1 MYQKQLHVA
10 MVSISSTGCSLGDP
24 LSSSAIPHQLLAKID
39 QVLSLAHTHNLP
51 TVTPTNVLN
60 HLDLAYQYSRLVPHT
75 PALDEYGRAYK
86 SYLDSLVEG
95 EEDRTREE
103 LKKCE
108 QCSGTASCYNQLMMS
123 LLDPFRE
130 GS

>member
-10 MVSISSTGCSLGDP
+10 MVSIASTGCSLGDP

-39 QVLSLAHTHNLP
+39 QVLSLAHTHKLP
-51 TVTPTNVLN
+51 TVTPTQVLN
-60 HLDLAYQYSRLVPHT
+60 HLDLAYNYGRLVPHT
-75 PALDEYGRAYK
+75 PSMDEYGTAFK
-86 SYLDSLVEG
+86 SYLDSLAEG

-108 QCSGTASCYNQLMMS
+108 QCSGTASCYNQLMIS
-123 LLDPFRE
+123 PLDPFRE

>member
-1 MYQKQLHVA
+1 
-10 MVSISSTGCSLGDP
+10 MVSMHNISMVVQLKVT

-51 TVTPTNVLN
+51 TVTPTQVLN
-60 HLDLAYQYSRLVPHT
+60 HLDLAYNYDRLVPRT
-75 PALDEYGRAYK
+75 PSMDRYGLAFK

-95 EEDRTREE
+95 EEEEDRMREE

-108 QCSGTASCYNQLMMS
+108 QLSGRHQNVRSCHNLFTNCDNLFTS
-123 LLDPFRE
+123 
-130 GS
+130 